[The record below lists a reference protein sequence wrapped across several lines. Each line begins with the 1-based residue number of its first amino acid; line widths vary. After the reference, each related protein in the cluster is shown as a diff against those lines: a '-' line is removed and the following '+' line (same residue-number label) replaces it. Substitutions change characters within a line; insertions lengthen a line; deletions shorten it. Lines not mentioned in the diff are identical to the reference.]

1 MALIFCEIKS
11 LAEAE
16 IAFIELLA
24 NNTNSL
30 CLMDVNA
37 DISERGDRAIAC
49 AESFA
54 DIFQLYHGLHKVFSC
69 PGQQKSR
76 PG

>member
-37 DISERGDRAIAC
+37 DPKANLVRSFQFSSSFYILTVPLEKAIC
-49 AESFA
+49 RS
-54 DIFQLYHGLHKVFSC
+54 GSN
-69 PGQQKSR
+69 S
-76 PG
+76 